1 MAQYQAQFTSLLD
14 QRQQIT
20 QYKYLEIKKE
30 GICMR
35 TGNRL
40 AIITALIVGIIWS
53 SLAWSY
59 DELVEKKTFTMPTYT
74 TIGGKTIKN
83 VKIGYETYG
92 RLNAAGT
99 NAIFI
104 PHYFTGTSHAAGK
117 YAATDPA
124 PGYWDS
130 IIGAGKPLDT
140 DKYFIVSADTLV
152 NLNTKDP
159 HVVTTGPASI
169 DPDTGKPY
177 GMTFPIVTFR
187 DMVNTQKALCDSLGI
202 HRLKAV
208 MGASGGSMQTMEWA
222 ASYPEMVERAIPV
235 IPGGVEASAYLV
247 ETLNTWMAPILNDP
261 KWNKG
266 DYYGKEEPVQ
276 GVAESLKLIT
286 MASRHYGWAEKA
298 FGRKFAAPDKNPLDS
313 WDNAFAIESVLDKA
327 TAAGAKKYDANSL
340 LYTARANQL
349 YRVHQD
355 ATLEEG
361 VKRIKAKV
369 LFIPAKSDLLLFS
382 DYSKK
387 AMEMLSAQGN
397 KVEYFE
403 LQGDGGHL
411 DGLFQ
416 IGQAGEVIREFL
428 TK

>member
-1 MAQYQAQFTSLLD
+1 MCTW
-14 QRQQIT
+14 
-20 QYKYLEIKKE
+20 
-30 GICMR
+30 
-35 TGNRL
+35 NRL
-40 AIITALIVGIIWS
+40 AVVTAMAIGTIWS

-59 DELVEKKTFTMPTYT
+59 DDLVEKKTFTMPTYT

-117 YAATDPA
+117 YAATDAA

-187 DMVNTQKALCDSLGI
+187 DMVNTQKALVDSLGI
-202 HRLKAV
+202 KRLKAV

-235 IPGGVEASAYLV
+235 IPGGMEASAYLV
-247 ETLNTWMAPILNDP
+247 ETLNTWMAPIINDP

-266 DYYGKEEPVQ
+266 DYYGKDEPVQ

-313 WDNAFAIESVLDKA
+313 WDNVFAIEGALDKA
-327 TAAGAKKYDANSL
+327 TAAGAKRYDANSL

-349 YRVHQD
+349 YTVHQEANLQD
-355 ATLEEG
+355 GL
-361 VKRIKAKV
+361 KRIKAKV
-369 LFIPAKSDLLLFS
+369 LFIPAKSDLLLFP

-387 AMEMLSAQGN
+387 AMEMLNAQGN

-416 IGQAGEVIREFL
+416 IGQAGDVIRDFL

>member
-1 MAQYQAQFTSLLD
+1 
-14 QRQQIT
+14 
-20 QYKYLEIKKE
+20 
-30 GICMR
+30 MR
-35 TGNRL
+35 KWKRL
-40 AIITALIVGIIWS
+40 AVVTVMAVGAIWS

-117 YAATDPA
+117 YAATDA
-124 PGYWDS
+124 AAGYWDS

-140 DKYFIVSADTLV
+140 DRYFIVSADTLV

-187 DMVNTQKALCDSLGI
+187 DMVNTQKALVDSLGI
-202 HRLKAV
+202 KRLKAV

-235 IPGGVEASAYLV
+235 IPGGVESSAYLV

-313 WDNAFAIESVLDKA
+313 WDNVFAIESVLDKA

>member
-1 MAQYQAQFTSLLD
+1 
-14 QRQQIT
+14 
-20 QYKYLEIKKE
+20 
-30 GICMR
+30 MR
-35 TGNRL
+35 TWNRL
-40 AIITALIVGIIWS
+40 AIVTAMAVGTIWT

-117 YAATDPA
+117 YAATDA
-124 PGYWDS
+124 AAGYWDS

-187 DMVNTQKALCDSLGI
+187 DMVNTQKALVDSLGI
-202 HRLKAV
+202 KRLKAV

-235 IPGGVEASAYLV
+235 IPGGVETSGYLV

-298 FGRKFAAPDKNPLDS
+298 FGRKFAAADKNPLDS

-369 LFIPAKSDLLLFS
+369 LFIPAKSDLLLFP

-416 IGQAGEVIREFL
+416 IGQAGETIREFL

>member
-1 MAQYQAQFTSLLD
+1 MRKWKRFAVVTIMA
-14 QRQQIT
+14 
-20 QYKYLEIKKE
+20 
-30 GICMR
+30 
-35 TGNRL
+35 
-40 AIITALIVGIIWS
+40 VGAIWS

-117 YAATDPA
+117 YAATDAA

-159 HVVTTGPASI
+159 HVFTTGPASI
-169 DPDTGKPY
+169 DPNTGKPY

-187 DMVNTQKALCDSLGI
+187 DMVNTQKALVDSLGI
-202 HRLKAV
+202 KRLKAV

-235 IPGGVEASAYLV
+235 IPGGVETSGYLV

-298 FGRKFAAPDKNPLDS
+298 FGRKFAAADKNPLDS

-369 LFIPAKSDLLLFS
+369 LFIPAKSDLLLFP

>member
-1 MAQYQAQFTSLLD
+1 
-14 QRQQIT
+14 
-20 QYKYLEIKKE
+20 
-30 GICMR
+30 MR
-35 TGNRL
+35 TWNRL
-40 AIITALIVGIIWS
+40 AVVTAMAIGTIWS

-59 DELVEKKTFTMPTYT
+59 DDLVEKKTFTMPTYT

-117 YAATDPA
+117 YAATDAA

-187 DMVNTQKALCDSLGI
+187 DMVNTQKALVDSLGI
-202 HRLKAV
+202 KRLKAV

-235 IPGGVEASAYLV
+235 IPGGMEASAYLV
-247 ETLNTWMAPILNDP
+247 ETLNTWMAPIINDP

-266 DYYGKEEPVQ
+266 DYYGKDEPVQ

-313 WDNAFAIESVLDKA
+313 WDNVFAIEGALDKA
-327 TAAGAKKYDANSL
+327 TAAGAKRYDANSL

-349 YRVHQD
+349 YTVHQEANLQD
-355 ATLEEG
+355 GL
-361 VKRIKAKV
+361 KRIKAKV
-369 LFIPAKSDLLLFS
+369 LFIPAKSDLLLFP

-387 AMEMLSAQGN
+387 AMEMLNAQGN

-416 IGQAGEVIREFL
+416 IGQAGDVIRDFL

>member
-1 MAQYQAQFTSLLD
+1 
-14 QRQQIT
+14 
-20 QYKYLEIKKE
+20 
-30 GICMR
+30 MR
-35 TGNRL
+35 TCNRFAVVTAF
-40 AIITALIVGIIWS
+40 AIGAFWS

-59 DELVEKKTFTMPTYT
+59 DELVEKKTFSMPSLT
-74 TIGGKTIKN
+74 TVGGKVIKD

-140 DKYFIVSADTLV
+140 DKYFIVAADTLV

-159 HVVTTGPASI
+159 RVVTTGPASVN
-169 DPDTGKPY
+169 PDTGKPY

-187 DMVNTQKALCDSLGI
+187 DMVNVQKALVDSLGI
-202 HRLKAV
+202 KRLKAV
-208 MGASGGSMQTMEWA
+208 MGASGGSFQTMEWA

-235 IPGGVEASAYLV
+235 IPGGLEASSYLI
-247 ETLNTWMAPILNDP
+247 ETVNTWMAPIINDP

-266 DYYGKEEPVQ
+266 DYYGKDEPLQ
-276 GVAESLKLIT
+276 GVAEALKLIT
-286 MASRHYGWAEKA
+286 VGSRNYGWAEKT
-298 FGRKFAAPDKNPLDS
+298 FGRKVAVPEKNPLDS
-313 WDNAFAIESVLDKA
+313 WDNVFAIEGALDKA
-327 TAAGAKKYDANSL
+327 TAAGAKRYDANSL

-349 YRVHQD
+349 FTIHQD
-355 ATLEEG
+355 ANQAEA

-369 LFIPAKSDLLLFS
+369 LFIPAKSDLLLFP

-387 AMEMLSAQGN
+387 AMELLSAQGN

-411 DGLFQ
+411 DGIFQ
-416 IGQAGEVIREFL
+416 IGQAGDVIREFL
-428 TK
+428 AK

>member
-1 MAQYQAQFTSLLD
+1 
-14 QRQQIT
+14 
-20 QYKYLEIKKE
+20 
-30 GICMR
+30 MR
-35 TGNRL
+35 TWNRL
-40 AIITALIVGIIWS
+40 AIIAALAVCTIWS

-59 DELVEKKTFTMPTYT
+59 DELVEKKIFTMPSYT

-117 YAATDPA
+117 YAATDA
-124 PGYWDS
+124 ASGYWDS

-140 DKYFIVSADTLV
+140 DRYFIVSADTLV

-159 HVVTTGPASI
+159 HVITTGPASI
-169 DPDTGKPY
+169 DPATGKPY

-187 DMVNTQKALCDSLGI
+187 DMVNTQKALVDSLGI
-202 HRLKAV
+202 KRLKAV
-208 MGASGGSMQTMEWA
+208 MGASGGSLQTMEWA

-235 IPGGVEASAYLV
+235 IPGGLEASAYLI
-247 ETLNTWMAPILNDP
+247 EALNTWMAPILNDP

-286 MASRHYGWAEKA
+286 LASRHYGWADKA
-298 FGRKFAAPDKNPLDS
+298 FGRKFAVPNKNPLDS
-313 WDNAFAIESVLDKA
+313 WDNVFAIEGALDKA
-327 TAAGAKKYDANSL
+327 VVAGAKRYDANSL

-349 YRVHQD
+349 YSVHQE
-355 ATLEEG
+355 ATLQEG
-361 VKRIKAKV
+361 LKRIKAKV
-369 LFIPAKSDLLLFS
+369 LFIPAKSDLLLFPE
-382 DYSKK
+382 YSKK

-403 LQGDGGHL
+403 IQGDGGHL

-428 TK
+428 AK

>member
-1 MAQYQAQFTSLLD
+1 
-14 QRQQIT
+14 
-20 QYKYLEIKKE
+20 
-30 GICMR
+30 MR
-35 TGNRL
+35 TWNRL
-40 AIITALIVGIIWS
+40 AIFAAMAVCTIWS

-59 DELVEKKTFTMPTYT
+59 DQIVEKKVFTMPSYT

-83 VKIGYETYG
+83 VRIGYETYG

-117 YAATDPA
+117 YAETDPV

-130 IIGAGKPLDT
+130 IIGPGKPLDT
-140 DKYFIVSADTLV
+140 DRYFIVSADTLV

-159 HVVTTGPASI
+159 HVITTGPASI
-169 DPDTGKPY
+169 NPDTGKPY

-202 HRLKAV
+202 HRLRAV
-208 MGASGGSMQTMEWA
+208 IGASGGSMQTMEWA

-235 IPGGVEASAYLV
+235 IPGGLEADPYLV
-247 ETLNTWMAPILNDP
+247 EMLNTWMAPIMNDP
-261 KWNKG
+261 NWNNG
-266 DYYGKEEPVQ
+266 DYYGKEEPTK
-276 GVAESLKLIT
+276 GLAEALKLVT
-286 MASRHYGWAEKA
+286 LSSRYPGWAEKV
-298 FGRKFAAPDKNPLDS
+298 FGRKFTAPDKNPLDS
-313 WDNAFAIESVLDKA
+313 WNNSFAIESALDKA
-327 TAAGAKKYDANSL
+327 TEAGAKRYDANSF

-349 YRVHQD
+349 FRIHQD
-355 ATLEEG
+355 ATLEEA

-369 LFIPAKSDLLLFS
+369 LFIPSKSDLLLLP

-387 AMEMLSAQGN
+387 AMEMLQAQGN

-403 LQGDGGHL
+403 IQGDGGHL

-416 IGQAGEVIREFL
+416 IGQAGEAIREFL
-428 TK
+428 AK

>member
-1 MAQYQAQFTSLLD
+1 
-14 QRQQIT
+14 
-20 QYKYLEIKKE
+20 
-30 GICMR
+30 MR

>member
-1 MAQYQAQFTSLLD
+1 
-14 QRQQIT
+14 
-20 QYKYLEIKKE
+20 
-30 GICMR
+30 MR
-35 TGNRL
+35 TWNRL
-40 AIITALIVGIIWS
+40 ALVTAMAVGTIWS

-74 TIGGKTIKN
+74 TIGGKIIKN

-104 PHYFTGTSHAAGK
+104 SHYFTGTSHAAGK
-117 YAATDPA
+117 YAATDA
-124 PGYWDS
+124 AAGYWDS

-140 DKYFIVSADTLV
+140 DKYFIVAADTLV

-159 HVVTTGPASI
+159 RVITTGPASI

-187 DMVNTQKALCDSLGI
+187 DMVNTQKALVDSLGI
-202 HRLKAV
+202 RRLKAV

-235 IPGGVEASAYLV
+235 IPGGLESSAYLV
-247 ETLNTWMAPILNDP
+247 ETLNTWMAPIVNDP

-266 DYYGKEEPVQ
+266 DYYGKDEPVQ

-313 WDNAFAIESVLDKA
+313 WDNVFAIEGALDKA

-340 LYTARANQL
+340 LYTVRANQL
-349 YRVHQD
+349 YTVHQE
-355 ATLEEG
+355 ATLQEG
-361 VKRIKAKV
+361 LKRIKAKV
-369 LFIPAKSDLLLFS
+369 LFIPAKSDLLLFP

-387 AMEMLSAQGN
+387 AMEMLNAQGN

-416 IGQAGEVIREFL
+416 IGQAGDVIREFL
-428 TK
+428 AK

>member
-1 MAQYQAQFTSLLD
+1 
-14 QRQQIT
+14 
-20 QYKYLEIKKE
+20 
-30 GICMR
+30 MR
-35 TGNRL
+35 TWNRL
-40 AIITALIVGIIWS
+40 AVVTAMAIGTIWS

-59 DELVEKKTFTMPTYT
+59 DDLVEKKTFTMPTYT

-117 YAATDPA
+117 YAATDAA

-187 DMVNTQKALCDSLGI
+187 DMVNTQKALVDSLGI
-202 HRLKAV
+202 KRLKAV

-235 IPGGVEASAYLV
+235 IPGGMEASAYLV
-247 ETLNTWMAPILNDP
+247 ETLNTWMAPIINDP

-266 DYYGKEEPVQ
+266 DYYGKDEPVQ

-313 WDNAFAIESVLDKA
+313 WDNVFAIEGALDKA
-327 TAAGAKKYDANSL
+327 TAAGAKRYDANSL

-349 YRVHQD
+349 YTVHQE
-355 ATLEEG
+355 ANLQEG
-361 VKRIKAKV
+361 LKRIKAKV
-369 LFIPAKSDLLLFS
+369 LFIPAKSDLLLFP

-387 AMEMLSAQGN
+387 AMEMLNAQGN

-416 IGQAGEVIREFL
+416 IGQAGDVIRDFL